1 MPIETT
7 KATKKMVHTAFLQM
21 SKHAAGRNQHLKFPE
36 IHVLGRAE
44 IAIGKPCTY
53 CGEEITEARVR
64 IVWDEYP
71 PSYRMKMESPALTI
85 ENVVGCCKL
94 CAHAKGDL
102 EGHCFR
108 DMVMVLPF
116 AKAMRLRMR
125 MAIGRAQ
132 LEHKAVP
139 LYRENLDDEQER
151 CDELVGPAFA

>member
-7 KATKKMVHTAFLQM
+7 KATKKMVHAAFLQM
-21 SKHAAGRNQHLKFPE
+21 TDYAARFKQKLKFPE
-36 IHVLGRAE
+36 LYVLGRAE

-53 CGEEITEARVR
+53 CGEQISEDRVR
-64 IVWDEYP
+64 IVWDEYGRG
-71 PSYRMKMESPALTI
+71 YRMVSGQFTI

-125 MAIGRAQ
+125 MAHGRAK
-132 LEHKAVP
+132 LNHKAVP

-151 CDELVGPAFA
+151 CDNLVGPALV